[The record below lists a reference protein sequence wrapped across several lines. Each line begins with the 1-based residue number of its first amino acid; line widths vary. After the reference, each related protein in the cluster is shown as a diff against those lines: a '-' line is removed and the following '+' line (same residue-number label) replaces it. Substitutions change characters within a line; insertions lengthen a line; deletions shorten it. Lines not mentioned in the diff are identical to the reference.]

1 MVQRR
6 VWPCGRWCSA
16 RPLSLRKSGT
26 VDLLFG
32 GSRVLHVAAV
42 LAACV
47 LMFGPSANAYVRTPA
62 RLSVRAAGREDSA

>member
-1 MVQRR
+1 
-6 VWPCGRWCSA
+6 
-16 RPLSLRKSGT
+16 